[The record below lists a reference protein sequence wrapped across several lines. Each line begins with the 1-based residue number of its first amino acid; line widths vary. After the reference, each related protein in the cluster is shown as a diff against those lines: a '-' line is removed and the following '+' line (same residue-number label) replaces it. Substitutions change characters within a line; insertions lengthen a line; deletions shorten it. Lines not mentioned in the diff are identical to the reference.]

1 VDLDIVFLGTSGSGP
16 TAQRS
21 PSATLL
27 RRGGDRLLVDCA
39 EGTQRQ
45 LMRSSIGL
53 PELREVFLTHFHADH
68 YLGLPGMLKTFSLRG
83 RTEPLTIY
91 GPRGLRRF
99 LDDQASLFGIGN
111 LSYPYELRELEPGDE
126 LDRGDYRLV
135 AFPVRHRVRALGF
148 ALVERPRP
156 GRFDVEAADALG
168 VPSPRRGDLQRGNP
182 VELEDGRTV
191 TPEQVLGPARPGRKL
206 VLAGD
211 TTPSESVLEIAAGA
225 EVLVHEATFCEDE
238 LARARETWHSTA
250 ADAARIA
257 QAADVSM
264 LALTHLSGRYSG
276 GDVRREAAEVF
287 ANTVVPRDFDVI
299 EVPYPERGPPQLVK
313 GGALPARDA
322 EPVSSPR

>member
-21 PSATLL
+21 PAATLI
-27 RRGGDRLLVDCA
+27 RRGGDRILVDCA

-68 YLGLPGMLKTFSLRG
+68 YLGLPGMLKTFGLRG

-91 GPRGLRRF
+91 GPRGLARF
-99 LDDQASLFGIGN
+99 FAEQSGLFGIGA
-111 LSYPYELRELEPGDE
+111 LPYPHELRELEPDEE

-135 AFPVRHRVRALGF
+135 AFPVRHRVRALGY
-148 ALVERPRP
+148 ALVEPPRP

-168 VPSPRRGDLQRGNP
+168 VPPPRRGELQRGET
-182 VELEDGRTV
+182 VELENGRTV
-191 TPEQVLGPARPGRKL
+191 APNQVLGPPRPGRKL

-211 TTPSESVLEIAAGA
+211 TMPSESVLEIAAGA

-238 LARARETWHSTA
+238 RERARETWHSTA

-264 LALTHLSGRYSG
+264 LALNHLSGRYSG
-276 GDVRREAAEVF
+276 GDVRREATEIF
-287 ANTVVPRDFDVI
+287 PNTVVPRDFDVI
-299 EVPYPERGPPQLVK
+299 EVPYPERGEPQLVK
-313 GGALPARDA
+313 GGALPAREV
-322 EPVSSPR
+322 EPLSSPR